1 MFSTIKRLLTY
12 LSYYKKQFI
21 VGAILLLLAAALELT
36 SPLIAKQLIDRV
48 MTPAVN
54 SSNLDTMLLIQLLA
68 GYLLVNLIGS
78 LFRYISLLQLRKMS
92 NSIVKNAGS
101 AF

>member
-12 LSYYKKQFI
+12 LSYYKKQFT

-48 MTPAVN
+48 MTPAVD
-54 SSNLDTMLLIQLLA
+54 SRNLNTMLLIQLLA

-78 LFRYISLLQLRKMS
+78 LFRYISLPQLRKCPTVLS
-92 NSIVKNAGS
+92 KNAGS